1 MLGICS
7 TFTLT
12 QVTQPVACLSAVP
25 YSTTPCKYMSSF
37 IQLLKKRD
45 MFFSE
50 HNSPVSMNDRAERQ
64 SVPPALGEVLDL
76 DVGVAVG
83 RLLRPP
89 QEGLLR
95 RHILLSDNDI

>member
-1 MLGICS
+1 
-7 TFTLT
+7 
-12 QVTQPVACLSAVP
+12 
-25 YSTTPCKYMSSF
+25 
-37 IQLLKKRD
+37 

-50 HNSPVSMNDRAERQ
+50 QNSPVSMNDRAERQ